1 MMGYIS
7 WSLRDHP
14 DFRFWVEA
22 PSPPEID
29 LARDL
34 LSGEYLFDIG
44 GVYHVP
50 NKSLEVPLI
59 TNQQIMNR
67 NVNVLAFS
75 ITTCC
80 SSNLLSS
87 V

>member
-29 LARDL
+29 LAGDL

-67 NVNVLAFS
+67 NVNVLTFS